1 MEAPVSTGAFLLAM
15 AVGTGGGRQPCFLQ
29 IVPEL
34 MYFIIGSCCRRCRTR
49 RSLARRN
56 SMSLDTDVI
65 VDRRRLRRKL
75 TFWRVVA
82 TMIAIAAIVGLGVLV
97 TPAGR
102 GTLTSS
108 GTIARVTIEGLIR
121 SDQNRVES
129 LERLANSNVAAVIVH
144 INSPGGTTAGSEQL
158 YDSLVRLKAKKP
170 LVVVV
175 EGLAASGGY
184 ITAIAADHIIAQQ
197 TSLVGSI
204 GVLFQFP
211 NFTDLLKTVG
221 VQVEE
226 VKSSPLKAAPNG
238 YEPTSPEARAALDS
252 LVKDSYAWFRGL
264 VKERRGMSDDQLEK
278 VADGRVFTGHQA
290 VDLKLIDELGD
301 ERTAVKWL
309 VAQKGVKSD
318 LPVRD
323 YKLQPRFGDLTF
335 LRTAASITLEALGFS
350 NIAHQLEQVGAVQAV
365 DRLGLDGMLALWQ
378 PAASN

>member
-1 MEAPVSTGAFLLAM
+1 
-15 AVGTGGGRQPCFLQ
+15 
-29 IVPEL
+29 
-34 MYFIIGSCCRRCRTR
+34 
-49 RSLARRN
+49 
-56 SMSLDTDVI
+56 MSLDSDVI
-65 VDRRRLRRKL
+65 VDRRRIRRKL
-75 TFWRVVA
+75 TFWRVAAAV
-82 TMIAIAAIVGLGVLV
+82 IAIAAIAGVGMLV
-97 TPAGR
+97 SPGTR
-102 GTLTSS
+102 GSLATSGS
-108 GTIARVTIEGLIR
+108 IARVNIEGLIR
-121 SDQNRVES
+121 SDQDRVEA
-129 LERLANSNVAAVIVH
+129 LERLADSTAPAVIVH

-158 YDSLVRLKAKKP
+158 YDALTRLKAKKP

-221 VQVEE
+221 VKVEE

-238 YEPTSPEARAALDS
+238 FEPTSPEARAALDA

-264 VKERRGMSDDQLEK
+264 VKERRGMDDELLDK

-290 VDLKLIDELGD
+290 VDLKLIDQLGD
-301 ERTAVKWL
+301 ERTAVAWL
-309 VAQKGVKSD
+309 VAQKGVKAD

-323 YKLQPRFGDLTF
+323 YKLTPRFGDLTF
-335 LRTAASITLEALGFS
+335 LRTAASITLDALGLGS
-350 NIAHQLEQVGAVQAV
+350 IARQLEQAGV

-378 PAASN
+378 PAGSN